1 VSLWLIFMQ
10 YPKGKILVFCKAP
23 EPGSVKTRLQ
33 SVLSPAQCA
42 QLHARLAQ
50 HTLQT
55 AVDSAVAEVELWCAG
70 TGEHAFFKE
79 CAHHYGIELR
89 QQQGPDLGA
98 RMAHALQTA
107 LSSRAFAII
116 IGTDCPVLGADYLQT
131 AAGFLA
137 QGNRDPRSTR
147 VVIGPAADGGY
158 VLFGADRAI
167 TDAFQNI
174 EWGSDKVLQQTRAH
188 LHNPHTLYKELETLW
203 DIDRPEDLKQLPAS
217 LKPLQ

>member
-1 VSLWLIFMQ
+1 ML
-10 YPKGKILVFCKAP
+10 YPQGKILVFCKAP

-55 AVDSAVAEVELWCAG
+55 AVDSEVAEVELWCSGA
-70 TGEHAFFKE
+70 TEHAFFKK
-79 CAHHYGIELR
+79 CAQHYGTELR
-89 QQQGPDLGA
+89 QQQGSDLGA

-107 LSSRAFAII
+107 LGSCAFAII
-116 IGTDCPVLGADYLQT
+116 IGTDCPALQAAHLRA

-137 QGNRDPRSTR
+137 AASRDPRLTR

-158 VLFGADRAI
+158 VLFGADRAV
-167 TDAFQNI
+167 TEAFENI
-174 EWGSDKVLQQTRAH
+174 DWGSDKVLQQTRAC

-203 DIDRPEDLKQLPAS
+203 DVDRPEDLKRLPAW